1 MIQHLRCVHI
11 YWLYSIVRQFIIKF
25 ITFYYFTTTN
35 KEMALIPG
43 ITNENHNDMV
53 YFASGNEMQSNILN
67 DHEV

>member
-1 MIQHLRCVHI
+1 
-11 YWLYSIVRQFIIKF
+11 
-25 ITFYYFTTTN
+25 
-35 KEMALIPG
+35 MALIPG